1 MERKSFISAI
11 ITVLAGAF
19 LAAGIPAIAAEQTPA
34 RQDSPAAAA
43 GKTSGKE
50 AASVNAGAA
59 GKGAAAAPGKTAGAE
74 TKAPEESVF
83 IHLKAPFFSPLF
95 TDTPLASVG
104 DEKITVQDLRN
115 ALMAVHEKMTKENQT
130 PAKQSF
136 LETLQR
142 IINVKLIVME
152 ARNIELDK
160 LPEIKDDVAKNA
172 EMQLRQVLFMDHVKN
187 LKPDEKELD
196 KIYKEMIKEWK
207 LKSIMFHKE
216 KDAKRFADD
225 LKAGK
230 SFEELREKAIKEGKG
245 EKAGQNEEV
254 FVSKANLGPIVGE
267 AVSNLKAGTIS
278 PIIPVT
284 NAYVILKI
292 DDARSVEN
300 PELKEKAR
308 GQALSEMRLAS
319 LQKFKT
325 ELYKQYIKENTK
337 LIKSTDFEAAKP
349 GMAKLLKDKRVIVSI
364 KGEKPVTVADLAEA
378 VRDKFYHGVEL
389 AIKEKKVNKE
399 KLLILDEIVSQRV
412 FRRAALDRG
421 LDKTDEYKSKLNE
434 YEDSLL
440 FGTFVERLVKPDVK
454 YTGQE
459 VKAYYNEHADQYL
472 FPQMLLVEDIVFK
485 SRDDAQTAIDKLRKG
500 MDFKWLK
507 INADGQ
513 VASDAPGLLNFGGQL
528 LTVKSFPEE
537 VQKVLSGAKTG
548 DYRLYES
555 PEKYSYVLFVEKD
568 VPARKQTFDEVKD
581 DVTQKVT
588 WRNFNK
594 VIEDWFK
601 KLREGYPVKI
611 YLQEQ

>member
-1 MERKSFISAI
+1 MKRKSIISTV
-11 ITVLAGAF
+11 ITVLAGALLMAGSPAF
-19 LAAGIPAIAAEQTPA
+19 AADQTQTGSGSPAVATGKTPGKVATPA
-34 RQDSPAAAA
+34 
-43 GKTSGKE
+43 
-50 AASVNAGAA
+50 NADVT
-59 GKGAAAAPGKTAGAE
+59 GKGAAAATGKKDAVE
-74 TKAPEESVF
+74 TKSSEETVS

-95 TDTPLASVG
+95 SDTPLASVG
-104 DEKITVQDLRN
+104 EEKITVQDLRN
-115 ALMAVHEKMTKENQT
+115 ALMSVHEKMTKENQA

-142 IINVKLIVME
+142 LINVKLIVME

-160 LPEIKDDVAKNA
+160 LPEIKDEVAKNA
-172 EMQLRQVLFMDHVKN
+172 EMQLRQVLFMDSVKD
-187 LKPDEKELD
+187 LKPDEKALD

-216 KDAKRFADD
+216 KDAKQFMED

-245 EKAGQNEEV
+245 EKAGQNEEM
-254 FVSKANLGPIVGE
+254 FVNKANLGPIVGE
-267 AVSNLKAGTIS
+267 AVSSLKAGTIS

-284 NAYVILKI
+284 NAFVILKI
-292 DDARSVEN
+292 EDARSVEN

-308 GQALSEMRLAS
+308 AQVLSEMRMAG
-319 LQKFKT
+319 LQKFKS
-325 ELYKQYIKENTK
+325 ELYKKYIKENTK
-337 LIKSTDFEAAKP
+337 LIKATDFEAAKP
-349 GMAKLLKDKRVIVSI
+349 GMAKLLKDKQVLVSI

-412 FRRAALDRG
+412 FRRAALDKG
-421 LDKTDEYKSKLNE
+421 LDKTDEYKDKVNE

-440 FGTFVERLVKPDVK
+440 FGTFVEKLVKPDVK

-485 SRDDAQTAIDKLRKG
+485 GREDAQTAIDKLRKG
-500 MDFKWLK
+500 MDYKWLK
-507 INADGQ
+507 NNADGQ

-528 LTVKSFPEE
+528 LTVKSFPED
-537 VQKVLSGAKTG
+537 VQKVLSGAKAG

-555 PEKYSYVLFVEKD
+555 PEKYYYVLFVEKE

-581 DVTQKVT
+581 DVAQKVT
-588 WRNFNK
+588 WQSFNK

-611 YLQEQ
+611 YLQEK